1 MTAPLVRPASP
12 ADRPLVEQ
20 LWQLYSHDLS
30 EFRATFP
37 DATGLFRAG
46 RLPCYLDDLDD
57 SGRSVHVVEQ
67 AGRPAGFA
75 MVRGSTTAATC
86 SVSSSS
92 SGPHGASASAARRR

>member
-46 RLPCYLDDLDD
+46 RLP
-57 SGRSVHVVEQ
+57 
-67 AGRPAGFA
+67 
-75 MVRGSTTAATC
+75 
-86 SVSSSS
+86 
-92 SGPHGASASAARRR
+92 